1 MKIQGPHKDKIEIH
15 FSGYI
20 DWGIGTTIYFTN
32 EWLWASLDLVK
43 LVFVA
48 LNEPT
53 LVEISELAKVD
64 RSLCSHVLSSW
75 PPRSPVVCYYGRAYV
90 ACTRRGVRPFS
101 LAVAANA
108 LSRTVLCL
116 WVWRPKFQSLYCVRL
131 GVNLVFV
138 LWLPSLPARIS
149 KILEQRKKDWV
160 GIKWFKWKVI
170 RAVIAQKIKSRGLLK
185 VGHEEFLKIVLK

>member
-1 MKIQGPHKDKIEIH
+1 MTLSQPR
-15 FSGYI
+15 FSLI
-20 DWGIGTTIYFTN
+20 SLRCS
-32 EWLWASLDLVK
+32 EWSDACRDFRICESRSISMQPCP
-43 LVFVA
+43 FVVTAA
-48 LNEPT
+48 LP
-53 LVEISELAKVD
+53 
-64 RSLCSHVLSSW
+64 
-75 PPRSPVVCYYGRAYV
+75 PVVCYYGRAYV